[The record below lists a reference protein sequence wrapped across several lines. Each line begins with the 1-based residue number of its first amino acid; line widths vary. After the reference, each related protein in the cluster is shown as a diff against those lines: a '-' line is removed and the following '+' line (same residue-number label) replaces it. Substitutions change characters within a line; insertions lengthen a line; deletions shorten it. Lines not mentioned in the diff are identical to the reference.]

1 LPVYWKW
8 YYWLDPLAWTLYG
21 LVSSQLG
28 DLSSKID
35 VNGSSI
41 EIRQY
46 LAQHFGFHHSFLP
59 YVAVWHVGIVVLFGL
74 VFAYCIKFI
83 NFQRR

>member
-1 LPVYWKW
+1 M
-8 YYWLDPLAWTLYG
+8 AWTLYG
-21 LVSSQLG
+21 LVTSQLG
-28 DLSSKID
+28 NVSSKIN
-35 VNGSSI
+35 VSGSEI

-59 YVAVWHVGIVVLFGL
+59 YVAVWYVGMVLLFGL
-74 VFAYCIKFI
+74 VFAYSIKFI